1 MDLSDN
7 RDIFEIFKRLSNTDG
22 FEGSGI
28 GLSIVKRI
36 ADKLNAKLSVSSEL
50 GKGTIFTVKFKKC

>member
-7 RDIFEIFKRLSNTDG
+7 RDIFEIFKRLPNTGG

-50 GKGTIFTVKFKKC
+50 GNGTIFTVKFKKR